1 MNKEVLK
8 RYIQIFVSN
17 AHKEP
22 DKFEADFRERQDFF
36 NFYQQF
42 KRDRILQMTD
52 EDIYTY
58 ISKLWAMEIWGNKH
72 YVVNKII
79 EDNGRQ
85 QFKEHLADLVSEE
98 RPIGE
103 RWDSFRSGI
112 KGMGPAMISEIL
124 CKTYPENYML
134 WNRRAY
140 VALNHLEVE
149 KLPRYDYQLSGRVY
163 EHLCTVAKE
172 IAGELKSA
180 GFKDMTLLAVDYFIW
195 RQLQVEDNLSQI
207 HKSKPAT
214 EIKTDLESPQRA
226 EFIHNDIRDKL
237 RDIGLWLGLES
248 RIEQKVSEGS
258 KVDTVWEA
266 TIGNMG
272 RVIYV
277 FEVQTRGSIDSLIV
291 NLLKSLN
298 NPAVQGVVAVSDKN
312 QLEKIQRLARD
323 VKDLKDKLKYWNYE
337 EVLKIHERLE
347 YVNARINSLKLVP
360 QGF

>member
-1 MNKEVLK
+1 MNNDLLK
-8 RYIQIFVSN
+8 KHIESFVSD

-22 DKFEADFRERQDFF
+22 DKFDADSRERQDFV

-42 KRDRILQMTD
+42 TRDRILQMTD
-52 EDIYTY
+52 EEIYTY

-72 YVVNKII
+72 YVVDKII
-79 EDNGRQ
+79 EDNGRE
-85 QFKEHLADLVSEE
+85 QFKEHLADLVRGE

-103 RWDSFRSGI
+103 RWDSFRRAI
-112 KGMGPAMISEIL
+112 KGMGPAMMSEIL
-124 CKTYPENYML
+124 CKTHPEDYML

-140 VALNHLEVE
+140 VALNHLEAK
-149 KLPRYDYQLSGRVY
+149 KLPRYDYQLSGGVY

-172 IAGELKSA
+172 IADELKSA
-180 GFKDMTLLAVDYFIW
+180 GLKDVTLLVVDYFIW
-195 RQLQVEDNLSQI
+195 QKLQVEDNLSQI
-207 HKSKPAT
+207 HKSEPAT
-214 EIKTDLESPQRA
+214 EIKTDLESPQEA

-237 RDIGLWLGLES
+237 RDIGLWLGFTS

-277 FEVQTRGSIDSLIV
+277 FEVQTKGSIDSLIL

-298 NPAVQGVVAVSDKN
+298 NPAVQGVVAVSDEK
-312 QLEKIQRLARD
+312 QLERVQRHAQG
-323 VKDLKDKLKYWNYE
+323 VTGLKDKLKYWNYE
-337 EVLKIHERLE
+337 EVLKIHEDLE
-347 YVNARINSLKLVP
+347 SVNASINKLGLVP